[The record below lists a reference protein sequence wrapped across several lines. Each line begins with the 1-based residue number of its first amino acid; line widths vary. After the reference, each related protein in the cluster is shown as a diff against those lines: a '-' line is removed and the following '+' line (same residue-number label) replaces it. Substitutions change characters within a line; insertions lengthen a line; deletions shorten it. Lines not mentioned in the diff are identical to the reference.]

1 MEQFDLFEG
10 IQEQPSVSVFNDQQI
25 IVLENLSEK
34 YQKLLNFSCR

>member
-10 IQEQPSVSVFNDQQI
+10 IQEQHSVSVFNDQQI